1 MSTTTARTPDR
12 AFRRR
17 LLIGGGVIVA
27 ILAIVGVV
35 QGVLWAWVAPGEQVR
50 VNADGSYGALPTAD
64 FHPFVD
70 LALFVL
76 SGIVIGLIAGAAV
89 WQARS
94 IRGVGALL
102 VVVAG
107 SAIGAALA
115 YWIGLAMVTG
125 VDPATVG
132 ATGKAQIVVQAPRL
146 STPLV
151 ILAQPALAAAVYTFL
166 AAWNGRPD
174 LGRTGIDVPPAPGG
188 TAFTDPE
195 AGTLRTDPSPAAD

>member
-1 MSTTTARTPDR
+1 MSTATTRTPDR

-35 QGVLWAWVAPGEQVR
+35 QGVLWAWVAPGEQVK
-50 VNADGSYGALPTAD
+50 VYADGSYGALPTAD

-76 SGIVIGLIAGAAV
+76 SGLVIGLIAGAAV

-102 VVVAG
+102 VVVVG

-132 ATGKAQIVVQAPRL
+132 ATGKEQIVVQAPRL

-174 LGRTGIDVPPAPGG
+174 LGRTGL
-188 TAFTDPE
+188 TDPE
-195 AGTLRTDPSPAAD
+195 AGTQRTDPSPATD

>member
-1 MSTTTARTPDR
+1 MSTATTRTPDR

-35 QGVLWAWVAPGEQVR
+35 QGVLWAWVAPGEQVK
-50 VNADGSYGALPTAD
+50 VYADGSYGALPTAD

-102 VVVAG
+102 VVVVG

-132 ATGKAQIVVQAPRL
+132 ATGKEQIVVQAPRL

-174 LGRTGIDVPPAPGG
+174 LGRTGSHGPGG
-188 TAFTDPE
+188 
-195 AGTLRTDPSPAAD
+195 RNAANGSVTRN

>member
-1 MSTTTARTPDR
+1 MSTATTRTPDR

-35 QGVLWAWVAPGEQVR
+35 QGVFWAWVAPGEQVK
-50 VNADGSYGALPTAD
+50 VYADGSYGALPTAD

-107 SAIGAALA
+107 SLIGAALA

-132 ATGKAQIVVQAPRL
+132 ATGKEQIVVQAPRL

-151 ILAQPALAAAVYTFL
+151 MLAQPALAAAVYTFL
-166 AAWNGRPD
+166 AAWNGGRPD
-174 LGRTGIDVPPAPGG
+174 LGRTG
-188 TAFTDPE
+188 FMDPE
-195 AGTLRTDPSPAAD
+195 AGTQRTDPSPATD